1 LLKFDKLKTQEN
13 TQFSPIWEKNPLP
26 FSNFSPKKK
35 DLAYHGKFAIGKFI
49 VVDVKEANFSLN
61 IESSKLGLNS
71 YFEISKLSKLK
82 QKSEIRK
89 IRKLI

>member
-1 LLKFDKLKTQEN
+1 M
-13 TQFSPIWEKNPLP
+13 
-26 FSNFSPKKK
+26 
-35 DLAYHGKFAIGKFI
+35 
-49 VVDVKEANFSLN
+49 DVKEANFSLN

-89 IRKLI
+89 IRKLILKLSLLS